1 MSSGEQQKPRGR
13 VLIIANFEFTDPS
26 LPKRFGTAVDV
37 RMLKTVFEWLNF
49 KVDVKPD
56 LKSQVRCIYHIE
68 T

>member
-1 MSSGEQQKPRGR
+1 MSSGDQQKPRGR
-13 VLIIANFEFTDPS
+13 VLLIANSKFTHPF
-26 LPKRFGTAVDV
+26 LPERLGTAVDV
-37 RMLKTVFEWLNF
+37 RMLKTVFKWLNF